1 MSNGVSRRRPAEPLD
16 AGDDRPEQHTPEE
29 LLALLG
35 DDLARQVLR
44 HVAEEPLPASVLADR
59 LDVARSTVYGR
70 LDRLEEA
77 GLVEGSMSYHPEGHH
92 RRRFTPR
99 LDELRV
105 SLDDG
110 DLRVD
115 LTTPSQAT

>member
-1 MSNGVSRRRPAEPLD
+1 MAEPASRHRPAEQMSLD
-16 AGDDRPEQHTPEE
+16 EDRPPQPSPEQ
-29 LLALLG
+29 LLAVLG
-35 DDLARQVLR
+35 DDLAREVLR

-59 LDVARSTVYGR
+59 LEVARSTVYAR
-70 LDRLEEA
+70 LDRLEDA
-77 GLVEGSMSYHPEGHH
+77 GLVEASMSYHPDGHH

-115 LTTPSQAT
+115 IATPSQAL

>member
-1 MSNGVSRRRPAEPLD
+1 MPQQVPRRRPAEQFD
-16 AGDDRPEQHTPEE
+16 AGDDRPEQPAPEE

-35 DDLARQVLR
+35 DDIARQLLR

-70 LDRLEEA
+70 LDRLEAA
-77 GLVEGSMSYHPEGHH
+77 GLVDGAMSYHPEEHH
-92 RRRFTPR
+92 RRRFAPR

-105 SLDDG
+105 SLDGG
-110 DLRVD
+110 DLQVA
-115 LTTPSQAT
+115 LATPSQAV